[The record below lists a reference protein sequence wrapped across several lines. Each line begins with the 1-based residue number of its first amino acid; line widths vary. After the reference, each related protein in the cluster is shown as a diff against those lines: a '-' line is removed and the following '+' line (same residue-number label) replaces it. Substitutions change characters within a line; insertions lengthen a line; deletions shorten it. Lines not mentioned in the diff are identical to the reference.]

1 MDGGATATEHLLGM
15 IDNSGSTRGAGPP
28 SCLSGSRCGV
38 DRAAQPEEDPAG
50 LRDEGLAVC
59 QEVGGRSVLTSPSTR
74 AMCQACFRVLARR
87 WRGPHGDG
95 AHSPGDL

>member
-15 IDNSGSTRGAGPP
+15 IDDSGRVAGPP

-50 LRDEGLAVC
+50 LRDERLASC
-59 QEVGGRSVLTSPSTR
+59 AGGGWPFGVTSPSTR
-74 AMCQACFRVLARR
+74 ATRRARFWVLAAEG
-87 WRGPHGDG
+87 GPHGDG

>member
-38 DRAAQPEEDPAG
+38 DRAAQPEEDVAG
-50 LRDEGLAVC
+50 LWDEGLAVC
-59 QEVGGRSVLTSPSTR
+59 AGGGWPVGARQPSHWRIRR
-74 AMCQACFRVLARR
+74 ARF
-87 WRGPHGDG
+87 
-95 AHSPGDL
+95 